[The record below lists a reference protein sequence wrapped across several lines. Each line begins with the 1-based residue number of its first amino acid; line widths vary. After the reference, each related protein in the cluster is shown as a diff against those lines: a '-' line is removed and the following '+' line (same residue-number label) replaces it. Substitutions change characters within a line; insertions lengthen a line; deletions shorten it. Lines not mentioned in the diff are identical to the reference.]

1 MHLKTFPPPTDS
13 ELEILQVL
21 WQQQPCT
28 IREVNDKINLNRGVN
43 AKEVGY
49 TTTLKFMQIM
59 LDKGF
64 VRREVNERVHT
75 YYAVLAE
82 RDTQNQLLEGFMN
95 ATFRGS
101 ASSLVMSALGSSET
115 TVEELQEIKKLI
127 AQLENKR

>member
-1 MHLKTFPPPTDS
+1 MHLKKFPPPTDS

-21 WQQQPCT
+21 WQQQPST
-28 IREVNDKINLNRGVN
+28 IREVNDKINENRGIN

-64 VRREVNERVHT
+64 VRREVNDRVHS
-75 YYAVLAE
+75 YYAVLEE
-82 RDTQNQLLEGFMN
+82 RDTQNKLLEGFLN

-115 TVEELQEIKKLI
+115 TREELEEIKKLI
-127 AQLENKR
+127 AQLEKK